1 MHENNTEI
9 SQKKL
14 ITNQQLGESQ
24 DKRAEL
30 QEGEKEDANIIP
42 ELNEKLQVKIERCD
56 EKRNELKQT
65 KELLSASKSQ
75 LRAKHNT
82 LIEKMGQLKGARNE
96 KAELEKQIKNLKS
109 LVKNKE
115 EEIAQRGNSTKRGA
129 ATKRRSNS
137 RITSTDERHAKSNVC
152 KRARYYKSAGSNIFK
167 RARNCQSSG

>member
-30 QEGEKEDANIIP
+30 LEGEKEDANIIP

-56 EKRNELKQT
+56 ETRNELKQT
-65 KELLSASKSQ
+65 NELLSASKSQ

-115 EEIAQRGNSTKRGA
+115 EEIAR
-129 ATKRRSNS
+129 
-137 RITSTDERHAKSNVC
+137 
-152 KRARYYKSAGSNIFK
+152 
-167 RARNCQSSG
+167 

>member
-115 EEIAQRGNSTKRGA
+115 E
-129 ATKRRSNS
+129 
-137 RITSTDERHAKSNVC
+137 
-152 KRARYYKSAGSNIFK
+152 
-167 RARNCQSSG
+167 